1 VATDLDSGDL
11 AETTLAWTE
20 VLAKADELSED
31 HTSSLGVRSLD
42 LLHVAAAV
50 TLGAKTFIT
59 CDERQL
65 MPARAAG
72 LRSVR
77 I

>member
-1 VATDLDSGDL
+1 VATDLASGDL

-20 VLAKADELSED
+20 VLAKADELCED

-42 LLHVAAAV
+42 LLHVAAV
-50 TLGAKTFIT
+50 TLGARTFMT

-65 MPARAAG
+65 MAARAAG

-77 I
+77 V